1 MSLILYQGSHFLF
14 KLTKFGS
21 NHLDNLKKIQGG
33 VLGNLDFQPSQKWEI
48 LWTFGEKLAEKPF
61 WIISTPTKDYLI
73 LIAVHFELI
82 VVPYLP
88 VFLLLIP

>member
-33 VLGNLDFQPSQKWEI
+33 VLGNLDFSDFPKI
-48 LWTFGEKLAEKPF
+48 GNFMNF
-61 WIISTPTKDYLI
+61 W
-73 LIAVHFELI
+73 
-82 VVPYLP
+82 
-88 VFLLLIP
+88 